1 MFALEPLEGEGGL
14 LRDVGRFV
22 SSLDG
27 LEGYLEVE
35 LLTVL
40 RRMPNFSGSVSGV
53 AGSLF
58 RGLLVVELETVVR
71 VLNHN

>member
-1 MFALEPLEGEGGL
+1 M
-14 LRDVGRFV
+14 FV

-27 LEGYLEVE
+27 LEEDLEE

-53 AGSLF
+53 AGSF
-58 RGLLVVELETVVR
+58 DGVAVATIEYST
-71 VLNHN
+71 

>member
-1 MFALEPLEGEGGL
+1 M
-14 LRDVGRFV
+14 FV

-27 LEGYLEVE
+27 LEDDLEE

-53 AGSLF
+53 AGSFDGVAVATIRRRQLN
-58 RGLLVVELETVVR
+58 TVHKLHV
-71 VLNHN
+71 

>member
-1 MFALEPLEGEGGL
+1 M
-14 LRDVGRFV
+14 FV

-27 LEGYLEVE
+27 LEEDLEE